1 MNLFRKDNHG
11 FSLIEIIV
19 AVAIITIAGTAL
31 FAGFVQAMDVHRKTT
46 RLQMAEDVAQQVAE
60 EFNSHTLF
68 VMQRLHGI
76 PVDADGNGTNDD
88 YVDIIARNK
97 IDSSVYND
105 YYENN
110 TYGYFDNS
118 SAVSTDIISAYEFKN
133 MGYSFGV
140 IEDNGDATAKYMVD
154 VLLTARYTKKDE
166 KTKVTAADYATTKK
180 TTYQQNQDVTNFYE
194 VGTEIG
200 TNTFVVPDIQNIYS
214 GNSVVV
220 SDEINSYDFA
230 AVNDLRFT
238 LKNLIDQ
245 YNVAHPTNP
254 VMTASFESGFDSHY
268 NPMTNISNE
277 SDVRKTTEIN
287 LYSGMGAMGT
297 ASYYY
302 IVKVSYE
309 FDFDISLLRVNAAG
323 VATNVNL
330 SGLITDAN
338 LTPPGGTTYYT
349 INKSGTKY
357 TVTYSKE
364 IEGAPSYISDK
375 AGTFGGEIKI
385 DGADPITPSSN
396 NVPYIYFLYRPFNV
410 YYCNTA
416 EAMTAEKIVCNDVVK
431 INYDGTMNGNQ
442 IKVFLVGQEVRNE
455 KVPAKDTTVS
465 KIILNGTLKNST
477 YFHLYTNCTEAF
489 TATNSPTTNMSI
501 MNYLTNSVGETDVN
515 HYEMNILVKDLEGN
529 VVARLS
535 TVKED

>member
-1 MNLFRKDNHG
+1 MGSCRKNRG

-31 FAGFVQAMDVHRKTT
+31 FSGFVQALNVHRKTT

-68 VMQRLHGI
+68 VMQRLHGT
-76 PVDADGNGTNDD
+76 PVDADGNGTNDE

-97 IDSSVYND
+97 IAETAYES

-110 TYGYFDNS
+110 AYGYFDNS
-118 SAVSTDIISAYEFKN
+118 SAVSTDIVSAYEFKN
-133 MGYSFGV
+133 LGYSFGV
-140 IEDNGDATAKYMVD
+140 IEDNGDPSASYMAD
-154 VLLTARYTKKDE
+154 VLLTARYTKTGE
-166 KTKVTAADYATTKK
+166 QTKVTAADYTTKNK
-180 TTYQQNQDVTNFYE
+180 TTYKQNQAAAQYYE
-194 VGTEIG
+194 VGSDVG
-200 TNTFVVPDIQNIYS
+200 TNTFIIPDIQNIYN
-214 GNSVVV
+214 GESVVV
-220 SDEINSYDFA
+220 SDDINSYDFA

-238 LKNLIDQ
+238 LKNLIDT
-245 YNVAHPTNP
+245 YNNAHPTAP
-254 VMTASFESGFDSHY
+254 IMAASFESGFDSHY
-268 NPMTNISNE
+268 NPMTNISHEN
-277 SDVRKTTEIN
+277 DVQKTTEIN
-287 LYSGMGAMGT
+287 IYSGSGAMGT

-309 FDFDISLLRVNAAG
+309 FNFDVSLLVASATGTVANANLKDIVSDG
-323 VATNVNL
+323 NL
-330 SGLITDAN
+330 SPA
-338 LTPPGGTTYYT
+338 GGTTYYT
-349 INKSGTKY
+349 ISKSGTKY

-364 IEGAPSYISDK
+364 IEGAPAYISDK
-375 AGTFGGEIKI
+375 NGTFGGEIKI

-410 YYCNTA
+410 YYVNAASAAT
-416 EAMTAEKIVCNDVVK
+416 EKVLCNDIVK
-431 INYDGTMNGNQ
+431 VNYQGTMNGNQ
-442 IKVFLVGQEVRNE
+442 VKVFVVGQEVRNE
-455 KVPAKDTTVS
+455 KNPAKDTTITN
-465 KIILNGTLKNST
+465 IILNPSLAESD

-489 TATNSPTTNMSI
+489 SDTYRPTTHVSG

-515 HYEMNILVKDLEGN
+515 HYEMVILVKDLEGK